1 MKVCLLYPDRN
12 LDLQQPL
19 PPQAEMLIEDLGLG
33 VLFGTMA
40 GEDPLLLEVA
50 QKVVLA
56 SLPEPSAILY
66 RQAVLQDCLSHPALI
81 REIYA
86 LAVEALLN
94 EKKSWFL
101 FRDSPSSILRR
112 ALEVL
117 QMFVE
122 ALKKLRKLADRHA
135 TEFNSE
141 GFRRLFAML
150 QEELS
155 DEYFATVEEHLREL
169 HFPRGQLMSAQL
181 GQGNKGI
188 RYILRRPHDAQQ
200 SWWQRFR
207 APKTRSYSFSIDP
220 RDEGGAR
227 ALSEL
232 QDRGLNSVAS
242 ALAQSTDHITS
253 FWTSLRN
260 ELAFYVGS
268 LNLHQRLEQI
278 GAPRCFPQ
286 PAPLD
291 QKRHAF
297 KELYEPT
304 LALTLQ
310 KPVVG
315 NTLSAD
321 DKDLVII
328 TGANRGGKSTFLRS
342 IGLAQL
348 MMQSGLFVAAEEFV
362 ATPCVALFTH
372 FKREE
377 DASMRSGK
385 FDEELKRMSQL
396 VEHLHTG
403 SLVLFNES
411 FSATN
416 EREGSE
422 VARQIVRAL
431 LERGV
436 RVFFVSH
443 QYDFSHGFYQ
453 QHLPDALF
461 LRAERSE
468 DGQRSFRLMESE
480 PLQTSYG
487 PDLYRKIFQGQ
498 STGGDGGV
506 SQA

>member
-19 PPQAEMLIEDLGLG
+19 PPQAEMLMDDLGLG
-33 VLFGTMA
+33 VLFGAMA
-40 GEDPLLLEVA
+40 GKDPLLLEVA

-56 SLPEPSAILY
+56 SLLEPSAILY
-66 RQAVLQDCLSHPALI
+66 RQAVLQDCLSHPALVW
-81 REIYA
+81 EIYA

-101 FRDSPSSILRR
+101 FRDSPSSILRQT
-112 ALEVL
+112 LEVL

-122 ALKKLRKLADRHA
+122 ALKKLRKLADRYASGFH
-135 TEFNSE
+135 SE
-141 GFRRLFAML
+141 GFRRLFSML

-155 DEYFATVEEHLREL
+155 DGYFATVEKHLREL
-169 HFPRGQLMSAQL
+169 RFSRGQLMSAQL
-181 GQGNKGI
+181 GRGNKGV
-188 RYILRRPHDAQQ
+188 RYILRRPHDIQQ

-207 APKTRSYSFSIDP
+207 SPKPRSYSFSIDP

-227 ALSEL
+227 ALSDL
-232 QDRGLNSVAS
+232 QDRGLNPVAS

-253 FWTSLRN
+253 FWTLLRN

-278 GAPRCFPQ
+278 GAPCCFPQ
-286 PAPLD
+286 PAQLG
-291 QKRHAF
+291 QQRHAF
-297 KELYEPT
+297 RELYEPT

-310 KPVVG
+310 QPVVG
-315 NTLSAD
+315 NTLWAD
-321 DKDLVII
+321 GKDLVII
-328 TGANRGGKSTFLRS
+328 TGANRGGKTTFLRS

-348 MMQSGLFVAAEEFV
+348 MMQSGLFVAAEEFI
-362 ATPCVALFTH
+362 ATPCRGVFTH

-377 DASMRSGK
+377 DASLHSGK

-396 VEHLHTG
+396 VEYLRPG
-403 SLVLFNES
+403 ALVLFNES

-431 LERGV
+431 LEQGI

-443 QYDFSHGFYQ
+443 QYDFARGFYQ
-453 QHLPDALF
+453 QHLPVALF
-461 LRAERSE
+461 LRAGRSE
-468 DGQRSFRLMESE
+468 EGQPSFQLVEGA

-487 PDLYRKIFQGQ
+487 PDLYLKIFQGQ
-498 STGGDGGV
+498 
-506 SQA
+506 